1 MLVYQAVD
9 LLSMPSGEQ
18 KEVTLLLCANVKL
31 KGHRRLPPELL
42 ESCAVNL
49 EKRSWAIFCLYSSVA
64 RRAPMNAY
72 GKVFVWQ

>member
-18 KEVTLLLCANVKL
+18 KEVTLFLCVNVTL

-49 EKRSWAIFCLYSSVA
+49 EKRSWVIFCLSSSGA
-64 RRAPMNAY
+64 RKAPMNAY
-72 GKVFVWQ
+72 EKVFA